1 MLESDELDGAWPE
14 ELPTPRPLQGPG
26 THRGRSRQVGQHQS
40 AARGAPAPHKTPR
53 LTSQPRMCKNA
64 FFFEREILARPK
76 STQWLTVLEGMPTA
90 QTVASPLHGYY
101 LLGRGVAGTPVQRY
115 FFPSPHKNMKKNL
128 HMCRSGSALNRLTH
142 SNKKREESKSVTW
155 KKSVMGANKW
165 WRVIQVRRTLWS
177 RA

>member
-128 HMCRSGSALNRLTH
+128 HMCRSGSALNRLTRGCCGSIAILCASPPVLCPLSLCPHRHAHH
-142 SNKKREESKSVTW
+142 SRHL
-155 KKSVMGANKW
+155 GG
-165 WRVIQVRRTLWS
+165 
-177 RA
+177 